1 MNRLLTPQLIETFK
15 KYPLYSQEGKR
26 KNAVCIAVFFIGNI
40 KWYVL
45 EGQPERDDFTI
56 FSIVV
61 GFQETEY
68 GYASLKEME
77 SIEIDTGI
85 KIYPKAKIMQDIS
98 FKPCLIKDI
107 QDKRVREFLNSLYR
121 K

>member
-1 MNRLLTPQLIETFK
+1 MNKLLTPQLIETFK

-45 EGQPERDDFTI
+45 EGQPEGNDFTI
-56 FSIVV
+56 FSIVT

-68 GYASLKEME
+68 GYASIKEME
-77 SIEIDTGI
+77 NIEIETGI
-85 KIYPKAKIMQDIS
+85 KTYPKAIIMQDIS
-98 FKPCLIKDI
+98 FKPCPVKDI
-107 QDKRVREFLNSLYR
+107 QDKRVKEFLNSLYG